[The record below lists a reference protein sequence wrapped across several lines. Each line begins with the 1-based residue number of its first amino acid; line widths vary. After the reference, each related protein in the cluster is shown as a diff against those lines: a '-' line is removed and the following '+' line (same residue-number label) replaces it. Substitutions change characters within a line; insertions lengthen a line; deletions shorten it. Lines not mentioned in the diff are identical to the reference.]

1 MNIKLI
7 LLIILAAAVVLL
19 VATLL
24 FQRKRRRRIH
34 RSSYIDALYAL
45 IDGRRK
51 DAMHLLTRAVKNGE
65 GDVDAY
71 LQLGNLLRENNQS
84 EKALQIHRSLTV
96 RRELGYDEEKAIQL
110 AIAEDLASLGRIDR
124 AIQVLEAMQSRKKD
138 LEVFLKLH
146 TLYHQNG
153 DFERAYAMLKELSR
167 LDPGMSAPQ
176 RASYLA
182 TVADTI
188 RREGRRDDAKK
199 FLDRAR
205 KEDADSTPALYVAG
219 LVAMEENDLSTAAA
233 MWERLLHMDIEHFS
247 EMVPLLEKVLYESGK
262 FRDLE
267 KILVELLQKY
277 PGNPALV
284 AALSSFYEKKGEFD
298 RAEAILEDGLASGKA
313 SPTIHARLASVY
325 LIEGRL
331 EEAGAA
337 LKKIDVE
344 TEKTPVFSCVRCGN
358 ATDVPLAYCVRCSGF
373 STFMRKHDTIH
384 D

>member
-24 FQRKRRRRIH
+24 FQRKRKRRIH

-153 DFERAYAMLKELSR
+153 DFERAYAMLKEISR
-167 LDPGMSAPQ
+167 LDSGMSAPK

-205 KEDADSTPALYVAG
+205 KEDADSTPSLYVAG

-233 MWERLLHMDIEHFS
+233 MWERLLHMDIEHFG
-247 EMVPLLEKVLYESGK
+247 EVVPLLEKVLYESGK

-298 RAEAILEDGLASGKA
+298 RAEAILENGLASGKA

-337 LKKIDVE
+337 LKKIDAE
-344 TEKTPVFSCVRCGN
+344 TEKTPVFTCVRCGN
-358 ATDVPLAYCVRCSGF
+358 ATEVPLAYCVRCSGF
-373 STFMRKHDTIH
+373 GTFTRKHDTIH